1 MDEKLKKY
9 CSETPFSVPK
19 NYFDEFDSRVKKRV
33 MINKP
38 VRKSWFRVPHVVTPM
53 IGIAAMFLIVILI
66 YMGSENGNVEQLSSE
81 NIAIPRFFNYS
92 PGDFYDDHELLEAV
106 AEIGL
111 TEIELFPDN
120 IATPDTGDEELT
132 MASLFY

>member
-1 MDEKLKKY
+1 MDEKLKNY
-9 CSETPFSVPK
+9 GSEAPFSVPK
-19 NYFDEFDSRVKKRV
+19 DYFDEFDSRVKRRV
-33 MINKP
+33 VINKP
-38 VRKSWFRVPHVVTPM
+38 VRESWFRTPQVLAPM
-53 IGIAAMFLIVILI
+53 IGIAAIFLIVIII
-66 YMGSENGNVEQLSSE
+66 YRGSENGNVEQLSTE
-81 NIAIPRFFNYS
+81 NIAIPRFFNFS

-120 IATPDTGDEELT
+120 TATPDTGDEELT